1 MISFLFVC
9 IVSVALMNFMP
20 PPMTRRRRQSN
31 MSQLPEVI
39 LPNEVITEI
48 LSWLPVKSLMQMKCV
63 SKSWKTLISHPPFIK
78 MHLSRSA
85 RNPYFSSIV
94 PTRGYYFLE
103 NRYSFVHF
111 PVSCLLENRWI
122 KHPKDPYYRLSDKN
136 CRVVLGSCNGLI
148 CLAGYSI
155 NECAKYKTVWFRFW
169 NPATRNISQVL
180 GSDVYFNDMHISRF
194 TVFVF
199 GYDSSTDTYKVVAL
213 SSTGNEMRVFS
224 LGDNVWRYIQRFP
237 FGARPVFRNS
247 SLCDGVYLDG
257 TVNWLA
263 YRSDRNCVKKFVIIS
278 LDLATETY
286 TEMLLPFDEGLH
298 VWGNVCVLMNSLC
311 VYQDLKETDF
321 VIWKLMEFG
330 NENSWIQFLRF
341 SYHDVQ
347 LYHEIGP
354 STLFRIRPLHLSEN
368 GDTLVLANNQN
379 DRAILYN
386 RRTNKARKTIM
397 FNNISWL
404 SIHDYVESLVLI
416 R

>member
-9 IVSVALMNFMP
+9 VVFVALMNFMP

-31 MSQLPEVI
+31 LSLLPEVV
-39 LPNEVITEI
+39 LPDEVITEI

-63 SKSWKTLISHPPFIK
+63 SKSWKTRISHPSFIK

-85 RNPYFSSIV
+85 RNPSFSSIV
-94 PTRGYYFLE
+94 PSRGYYFLE
-103 NRYSFVHF
+103 NRSSFIHF

-122 KHPKDPYYRLSDKN
+122 RHPKDPYYRLSDKK
-136 CRVVLGSCNGLI
+136 CHTVLGSCNGLI

-155 NECAKYKTVWFRFW
+155 NERTNYKRVWFRFW
-169 NPATRNISQVL
+169 NPATRQISDVL
-180 GSDVYFNDMHISRF
+180 GSDVYLNDIYISRI

-199 GYDSSTDTYKVVAL
+199 GYDSLTDTYNVVAL
-213 SSTGNEMRVFS
+213 SSTGNQVKVFS

-237 FGARPVFRNS
+237 FGARLVFRNS
-247 SLCDGVYLDG
+247 SLCNGVYLDNN
-257 TVNWLA
+257 VYWLA
-263 YRSDRNCVKKFVIIS
+263 YRTDRTGVKKFVVIS

-298 VWGNVCVLMNSLC
+298 EWGNVCVLMNSLC

-330 NENSWIQFLRF
+330 NENSWTQFLKFR
-341 SYHDVQ
+341 YQDIQ
-347 LYHEIGP
+347 LYPETGR
-354 STLFRIRPLHLSEN
+354 SVLFRITPLHLSEN

-379 DRAILYN
+379 DRAILFN
-386 RRTNKARKTIM
+386 RRTNKARKTRM
-397 FNNISWL
+397 NNNISWL
-404 SIHDYVESLVLI
+404 SIHDYVESLVSI
-416 R
+416 G